1 MSVETAAGV
10 VLIAA
15 PLWFNANFALLGKR
29 FEYPDILRRPTS
41 EVLERFRAGGSGLIL
56 LWWTFMLSGL
66 LLIAAAVLLGQLLG
80 FGVIV
85 PVATTIGVLAGF
97 VQMLGLLRWVYVVP
111 GLARAY
117 TDPSAG
123 ADQKEVTAAIFRALH
138 QYLGVGVGE
147 HLGYLLTGLWS
158 LLVGIAV
165 IGDGTALP
173 TWLGWPGIVIGAGL
187 VVGSAEFLGPYEE
200 RGWRLAGTAI
210 PVLYIAWSVWLLAMG
225 IALIA

>member
-1 MSVETAAGV
+1 VSVEAAAGV
-10 VLIAA
+10 VLIVA

-66 LLIAAAVLLGQLLG
+66 MLIAGAVLLGQVLG
-80 FGVIV
+80 FGFIV

-97 VQMLGLLRWVYVVP
+97 VQTLGLLRWVYVVP

-123 ADQKEVTAAIFRALH
+123 PDQKEVTAAIFRALH

-173 TWLGWPGIVIGAGL
+173 VWLGWPGIVIGAGL
-187 VVGSAEFLGPYEE
+187 VVASAEFLGPNEE
-200 RGWRLAGTAI
+200 RGWRLAGAAI
-210 PVLYIAWSVWLLAMG
+210 PILYVAWSFWLLAMG
-225 IALIA
+225 VALIA

>member
-1 MSVETAAGV
+1 VSVEAAAGV
-10 VLIAA
+10 VLIVA

-41 EVLERFRAGGSGLIL
+41 EVLERFRAGGSSLIL

-66 LLIAAAVLLGQLLG
+66 LLIAGAVLLGQVLG
-80 FGVIV
+80 FGFIV

-97 VQMLGLLRWVYVVP
+97 VQTLGLLRWVYVVP

-123 ADQKEVTAAIFRALH
+123 PDQKEVTAAIFRALH

-173 TWLGWPGIVIGAGL
+173 VWLGWPGIVIGAGL
-187 VVGSAEFLGPYEE
+187 VVASAEFLGPNEE
-200 RGWRLAGTAI
+200 RGWRLAGAAI
-210 PVLYIAWSVWLLAMG
+210 PILYVAWSFWLLAMG
-225 IALIA
+225 VALIA